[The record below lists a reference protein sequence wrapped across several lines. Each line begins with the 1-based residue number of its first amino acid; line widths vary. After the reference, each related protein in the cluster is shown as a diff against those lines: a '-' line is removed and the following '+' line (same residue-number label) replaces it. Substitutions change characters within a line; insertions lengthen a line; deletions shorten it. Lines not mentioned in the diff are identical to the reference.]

1 MKKLLFILLLFP
13 LFSFGQQGGIT
24 INQIQ
29 PNFQTGGVWHPMAT
43 AMTPDLVADAS
54 NIQEPCVLY
63 EGSPQVITDATGS
76 VYKMLFT
83 AGGSTQNI
91 MYAESVDGN
100 DWVRRST
107 ICIANHART
116 SLLKVG
122 STYYCY
128 CVPTSGFGQVDVY
141 TSTDMIN
148 WTLAAAAIITKGSAG
163 TWNGSSV
170 ANMALYYDGTT
181 YHMLLSGTNGGTAP
195 FTTGY
200 YHSTSPTSGWTAYAS
215 NPVLGV
221 MNGNAMQASYLTKVG
236 STYYCW
242 AFGNSV
248 NNFLPSDIY
257 TYESTNLT
265 TWTAHN
271 SGNPTFPR
279 SQSDEGVGRSA
290 GQVANPFLV
299 EVSGKTHMFYEAG
312 GDGSGSGAGAHIKHA
327 IANLTIANLAL
338 TTEGNGSA
346 LTPEQVVNSYT
357 KTASD
362 LNYIPNATNVG
373 ANATWTPGSILL
385 GVDPANDYGIRLR
398 NSTTTTTFSFL
409 DYSNLAFY
417 ASGGVNNNFA
427 GNSTGITL
435 NAWNNINF
443 KNVSGSGTTSLG
455 NFDNTGLLTTT
466 NGVNTK
472 GGGFFFSPTSAYGAS
487 VNPAVN
493 LQNSSAATSGT
504 VSRYSPAIY
513 QVGSAWTGSASQQAQ
528 FYSILEPVSGT
539 NPITYNYLWRHN
551 INSGGDADVMKLNS
565 NGTLYPSHLGSLTS
579 APTIAAGT
587 GAGTSPTVSIA
598 GNDIAQKVTI
608 TTGSSPTASA
618 TVATITFNVAYTT
631 APRVILTPANANA
644 AGLSGASQVY
654 VDDSS
659 IGTTSYVISVGSGG
673 LTASTTYLFY
683 AHVIQ

>member
-1 MKKLLFILLLFP
+1 
-13 LFSFGQQGGIT
+13 
-24 INQIQ
+24 
-29 PNFQTGGVWHPMAT
+29 
-43 AMTPDLVADAS
+43 
-54 NIQEPCVLY
+54 
-63 EGSPQVITDATGS
+63 
-76 VYKMLFT
+76 
-83 AGGSTQNI
+83 
-91 MYAESVDGN
+91 
-100 DWVRRST
+100 
-107 ICIANHART
+107 
-116 SLLKVG
+116 
-122 STYYCY
+122 
-128 CVPTSGFGQVDVY
+128 VPTSGFGQVDVY

-148 WTLAAAAIITKGSAG
+148 WTLGAAAIITKGSAG

-248 NNFLPSDIY
+248 NNFLPTDIY

-312 GDGSGSGAGAHIKHA
+312 GDGSGTGAGAHIKHA
-327 IANLTIANLAL
+327 IANYTIANLAL
-338 TTEGNGSA
+338 TNEGNGSA
-346 LTPEQVVNSYT
+346 LNAQQVFNSYT

-385 GVDPANDYGIRLR
+385 SIDPANDYGIRLR

-417 ASGGVNNNFA
+417 ASGGVNNNFT
-427 GNSTGITL
+427 GNSTGITF

-551 INSGGDADVMKLNS
+551 INSGGDATVMSLNS
-565 NGTLYPSHLGSLTS
+565 SGTLTLTGLLQH
-579 APTIAAGT
+579 AAF
-587 GAGTSPTVSIA
+587 TVA
-598 GNDIAQKVTI
+598 TL
-608 TTGSSPTASA
+608 PTASSNKGA
-618 TVATITFNVAYTT
+618 TAYDCK
-631 APRVILTPANANA
+631 N
-644 AGLSGASQVY
+644 
-654 VDDSS
+654 
-659 IGTTSYVISVGSGG
+659 
-673 LTASTTYLFY
+673 
-683 AHVIQ
+683 